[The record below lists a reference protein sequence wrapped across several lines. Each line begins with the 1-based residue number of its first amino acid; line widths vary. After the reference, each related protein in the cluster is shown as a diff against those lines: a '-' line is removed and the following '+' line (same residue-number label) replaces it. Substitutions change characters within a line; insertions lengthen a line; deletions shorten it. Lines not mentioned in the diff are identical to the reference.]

1 MTAILRCSDLC
12 VAYGGRPVLSSVSL
26 SLDVGFHGLWGANG
40 TGKSTLLRVLSGTAK
55 PDHGDVWIAGKHLTR
70 DPVAARKGLAYV
82 PDEAAVY
89 PFMTGR
95 DLMALCAWARGA
107 PEIAPSLIEGFGLTP
122 HLDKRYDAL
131 SLGTRRK
138 MLIASAFIGEAA
150 VLLMDEP
157 ANGLDAS
164 SRAFF
169 SALLIER
176 SRSACVLLSTHDGA
190 FLEAQ
195 GATIIRQE
203 SLGVS

>member
-1 MTAILRCSDLC
+1 
-12 VAYGGRPVLSSVSL
+12 
-26 SLDVGFHGLWGANG
+26 
-40 TGKSTLLRVLSGTAK
+40 
-55 PDHGDVWIAGKHLTR
+55 
-70 DPVAARKGLAYV
+70 
-82 PDEAAVY
+82 
-89 PFMTGR
+89 
-95 DLMALCAWARGA
+95 
-107 PEIAPSLIEGFGLTP
+107 
-122 HLDKRYDAL
+122 
-131 SLGTRRK
+131 